1 MQQSVAKGRSQAT
14 KRLASRPFHH
24 DLESRSVH
32 GLRRTTYDNERGG
45 SGKFFVLT
53 PRRFNL
59 TGLTWLAQREAK
71 LGAVSVA
78 RATEAAV
85 S

>member
-1 MQQSVAKGRSQAT
+1 MQQSVAKGAAQGRSQAT
-14 KRLASRPFHH
+14 KRPFHH
-24 DLESRSVH
+24 DLESRSVPFL
-32 GLRRTTYDNERGG
+32 GLRIKKNDERGG

-71 LGAVSVA
+71 LGPYP
-78 RATEAAV
+78 
-85 S
+85 